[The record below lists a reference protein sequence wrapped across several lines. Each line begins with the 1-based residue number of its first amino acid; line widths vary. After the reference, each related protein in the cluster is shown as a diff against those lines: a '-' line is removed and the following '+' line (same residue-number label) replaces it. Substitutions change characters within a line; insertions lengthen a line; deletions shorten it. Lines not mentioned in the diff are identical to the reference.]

1 MPTGY
6 TQQIIDGT
14 VKTPKEF
21 LHLCL
26 RNFGV
31 CVSMRDMPFD
41 SQGDYTPYI
50 KKFYQDSMDY
60 HAKALENAKAEYERV
75 INLSDDDFYEMY
87 VERFSHNRE
96 YYQDTIDYHAKALE
110 NAKAEYE
117 RVINLSD
124 DDFYK
129 MYVERF
135 SHNRENYQKRLDEI
149 MNHNAQYQSFY
160 DAIKNWDC
168 SEEFNNIKK
177 FALDQIDISK
187 EDEDYYADE
196 LSKKMLTKEE
206 FISGGKNEYEEDL
219 LKNAI
224 SDISYHQKELDTEI
238 KTMNNVLA
246 FYESFRKEIEKL

>member
-31 CVSMRDMPFD
+31 CVSMRDVPFNE
-41 SQGDYTPYI
+41 SQVDYTEYI
-50 KKFYQDSMDY
+50 KK
-60 HAKALENAKAEYERV
+60 
-75 INLSDDDFYEMY
+75 
-87 VERFSHNRE
+87 

-124 DDFYK
+124 DDFYE
-129 MYVERF
+129 MYVKKFSDNRDYYQERTDKVKK
-135 SHNRENYQKRLDEI
+135 Q
-149 MNHNAQYQSFY
+149 NAKYQSFY

-168 SEEFNNIKK
+168 SEEFSNIKK
-177 FALDQIDISK
+177 FALNQIEISK
-187 EDEDYYADE
+187 EAEDYYADE
-196 LSKKMLTKEE
+196 LSKEMLTKEE
-206 FISGGKNEYEEDL
+206 FISGGKNEYKEEL
-219 LKNAI
+219 LKQTKW
-224 SDISYHQKELDTEI
+224 DIDYHQEQLDEI
-238 KTMNNVLA
+238 TKRMSNVLA
-246 FYESFRKEIEKL
+246 FYERFRKEIEKL

>member
-31 CVSMRDMPFD
+31 CVSMRDVPFNE
-41 SQGDYTPYI
+41 SQVDYTEYI
-50 KKFYQDSMDY
+50 KKYYQDTIGY
-60 HAKALENAKAEYERV
+60 HTKELENAKAEYERV

-96 YYQDTIDYHAKALE
+96 YYQEITDEAKKQ
-110 NAKAEYE
+110 NAK
-117 RVINLSD
+117 
-124 DDFYK
+124 
-129 MYVERF
+129 
-135 SHNRENYQKRLDEI
+135 YQV
-149 MNHNAQYQSFY
+149 FY

-168 SEEFNNIKK
+168 SEEFDNIKK

-187 EDEDYYADE
+187 DDEDYYADE
-196 LSKKMLTKEE
+196 LSKEMLTKEE
-206 FISGGKNEYEEDL
+206 FISNGKFKYEEDL
-219 LKNAI
+219 LKHAKWNI
-224 SDISYHQKELDTEI
+224 DYHQEQLDEI
-238 KTMNNVLA
+238 TKKMNDTLA
-246 FYESFRKEIEKL
+246 FYERFRKEIEKL

>member
-31 CVSMRDMPFD
+31 CVSMRDE
-41 SQGDYTPYI
+41 SLNLQGDYTPYI
-50 KKFYQDSMDY
+50 KKFYQDSMGY
-60 HAKALENAKAEYERV
+60 HTKALENAKTQYERV

-87 VERFSHNRE
+87 VKNFSDNRE
-96 YYQDTIDYHAKALE
+96 YYQKRTDEAKKQ
-110 NAKAEYE
+110 NAK
-117 RVINLSD
+117 
-124 DDFYK
+124 
-129 MYVERF
+129 
-135 SHNRENYQKRLDEI
+135 YQV
-149 MNHNAQYQSFY
+149 FY

-168 SEEFNNIKK
+168 SEEFDSIKK

-187 EDEDYYADE
+187 DDEDYYADE

-206 FISGGKNEYEEDL
+206 FISNGKSKYEEDL

-224 SDISYHQKELDTEI
+224 SNISYHQKELDEI
-238 KTMNNVLA
+238 TKKMNDTLA
-246 FYESFRKEIEKL
+246 FYERFRKEIEKL

>member
-31 CVSMRDMPFD
+31 CISMRDMPFD
-41 SQGDYTPYI
+41 VSQGDYTEYI
-50 KKFYQDSMDY
+50 KKYYQDSMGY
-60 HAKALENAKAEYERV
+60 HTKALENAKREYEK
-75 INLSDDDFYEMY
+75 ITNLSDDDLYEMY
-87 VERFSHNRE
+87 VKNFSDNRE
-96 YYQDTIDYHAKALE
+96 YYQKRTDEAKKQ
-110 NAKAEYE
+110 NAK
-117 RVINLSD
+117 
-124 DDFYK
+124 
-129 MYVERF
+129 
-135 SHNRENYQKRLDEI
+135 
-149 MNHNAQYQSFY
+149 YQSFY

-168 SEEFNNIKK
+168 SEEFSNIKK

-206 FISGGKNEYEEDL
+206 FISGGKNEYEEYL

-224 SDISYHQKELDTEI
+224 SDISYHQKELDNEI

-246 FYESFRKEIEKL
+246 FYERFKKEIEKL